1 MKGWINGWMNEC
13 MNAWMHDAWMHK
25 CMNAWMHGMTWQEI
39 TWNDMKLTE
48 TQWIKEWRN
57 EWINEG
63 MHEWMNELLRPR
75 NFFSI
80 FMWNRALATFLCTF
94 CRPLYPI
101 EARNRGNR
109 DPPSATTAATLPEKM
124 QGFAPEIVFKPEF
137 THSDLSHFPTT
148 CMILHDDVVA
158 MMVEVM
164 MWLSSWWETW
174 SLHLFVIRKFPN

>member
-1 MKGWINGWMNEC
+1 MHEC
-13 MNAWMHDAWMHK
+13 MNARHDMTRNHMKWHETKGNAIDKGMKVWMNQWR
-25 CMNAWMHGMTWQEI
+25 NAWV
-39 TWNDMKLTE
+39 
-48 TQWIKEWRN
+48 N
-57 EWINEG
+57 EWIA
-63 MHEWMNELLRPR
+63 PAPT
-75 NFFSI
+75 FFLDFYVKSSSRYI
-80 FMWNRALATFLCTF
+80 PVHF

-101 EARNRGNR
+101 EPRNRGNR

-164 MWLSSWWETW
+164 MWLSSWWET
-174 SLHLFVIRKFPN
+174 